1 MVFGKEVNGKNKG
14 SKKRMTTYKKESH
27 IRSLLKGISWRIV
40 ATIDTILVVLF
51 VTCLMG
57 NCSLEFAFSI
67 AFIEFFLKL
76 VVYYI
81 HERVWQFTYK
91 DTVVTKK
98 ETIYKSI
105 SWRLIAT
112 TMTFIISGAI
122 LEDFGEIAFY
132 IAITELFTKFVFY
145 YLHERIWLKLPLGR
159 IRDYIYKYIGKKA

>member
-1 MVFGKEVNGKNKG
+1 M
-14 SKKRMTTYKKESH
+14 SAYKQESH
-27 IRSLLKGISWRIV
+27 VRSLLKGISWRIV

-57 NCSLEFAFSI
+57 NCSLEFAYSI

-76 VVYYI
+76 AVYYI
-81 HERVWQFTYK
+81 HERVWQFTSK
-91 DTVVTKK
+91 ENVVTKK
-98 ETIYKSI
+98 QTIYKSI
-105 SWRLIAT
+105 SWRLVAT

-145 YLHERIWLKLPLGR
+145 YVHERIWLKLPLGR
-159 IRDYIYKYIGKKA
+159 IRDYVYRKINKS